1 MSNPGTSST
10 RSERAVAVTGAA
22 GMIGSHLVDR
32 LLDLGRTVIGI
43 DNLSTG
49 QIDNLRSALAHDNF
63 TFVEGD
69 ITDAASFSG
78 LGDFGEVFH
87 LASPASPA
95 DFETMPLAILRA
107 GSIGTMNVADEAL
120 SRGARLVVS
129 STSEVYGDPEVHPQH
144 ESYLGNVHTTGPR
157 SCYDEAKR
165 FTEAVI
171 ATHARHDGLDGA
183 IARIFNTYGPRMRVN
198 DGRVVPCFVVQAL
211 AGAPLTV
218 QGDGSQTR
226 SFCHVDDQVRG
237 LLALMASGELG
248 PINIGNPDE
257 RSVLNLARIIIQLT
271 DSRSTIEYR
280 PLPQDDPVQ
289 RCPDI
294 LLAEQRLGWHP
305 SIGLREGLGTVVE
318 YFRRMVI

>member
-1 MSNPGTSST
+1 M
-10 RSERAVAVTGAA
+10 
-22 GMIGSHLVDR
+22 
-32 LLDLGRTVIGI
+32 
-43 DNLSTG
+43 
-49 QIDNLRSALAHDNF
+49 
-63 TFVEGD
+63 
-69 ITDAASFSG
+69 
-78 LGDFGEVFH
+78 
-87 LASPASPA
+87 
-95 DFETMPLAILRA
+95 
-107 GSIGTMNVADEAL
+107 
-120 SRGARLVVS
+120 
-129 STSEVYGDPEVHPQH
+129 
-144 ESYLGNVHTTGPR
+144 R
-157 SCYDEAKR
+157 SCYDEGKR
-165 FTEAVI
+165 CAETLFFDYWRQ
-171 ATHARHDGLDGA
+171 HRLD
-183 IARIFNTYGPRMRVN
+183 IKVVRLFNTYGPRMRVN